1 MAALESLH
9 DAFIDEL
16 RDAYDAE
23 KQLVKALPRMA
34 GAATSEALRLALEH
48 HLAETETQVARLE
61 GVLQSLAVSE
71 RRKRCDGIAGILAE
85 VTVLIDD
92 GVDEATLD
100 ACLIASGQRAGHYGI
115 AAYDTL
121 GAWARTIGHDQAADV
136 LDGILAQ
143 KKAADQTL
151 AALGR
156 NGINA
161 AAARTAP
168 ADDLPHQSLFHPAG
182 DLASARATH
191 P

>member
-23 KQLVKALPRMA
+23 KQLMKALPRMA
-34 GAATSEALRLALEH
+34 GAATSESLRLALDH
-48 HLAETETQVARLE
+48 QLAETETQVAHLE

-92 GVDEATLD
+92 GADEATLD
-100 ACLIASGQRAGHYGI
+100 ACLVASGQRVGHFGI
-115 AAYDTL
+115 AAYGTL
-121 GAWARTIGHDQAADV
+121 AAWARTIGHDQAADV

-143 KKAADQTL
+143 KKAVDQTL
-151 AALGR
+151 SALGR
-156 NGINA
+156 NGINT
-161 AAARTAP
+161 AAARSAP
-168 ADDLPHQSLFHPAG
+168 DDDALHQSLFQPAS
-182 DLASARATH
+182 DVASARATH